1 MCFGGGSAPQA
12 PQIKYEGPSKD
23 DIRRQERELEQ
34 FQQQIADQQASTA
47 SSIQAQIDKAN
58 EDTAALQATFDEELA
73 ALEEQTAGIEEGATA
88 AEQAAAAAEKA
99 AQAAGGTY
107 TPVGA
112 YGVTATQSE
121 APAAQTTTA
130 VKAKKKPKGT
140 LKISPSATAQAGSGL
155 NIGV

>member
-1 MCFGGGSAPQA
+1 MCFGGSAPKA
-12 PQIKYEGPSKD
+12 PEIKYQGPSKD
-23 DIRRQERELEQ
+23 DIRRQEQELER

-47 SSIQAQIDKAN
+47 ATIQRQIDQAN
-58 EDTAALQATFDEELA
+58 QQTADLQTKFDEELS

-88 AEQAAAAAEKA
+88 AEQAAAAAEA
-99 AQAAGGTY
+99 AAAAAGGTY

-121 APAAQTTTA
+121 APAAQTTA
-130 VKAKKKPKGT
+130 AIKPKKKPKGT